1 MLKRSLKMQVNRV
14 KKIDRVNLMEILVA
28 IYESFQI
35 KV

>member
-28 IYESFQI
+28 IYEVF
-35 KV
+35 KLV

>member
-1 MLKRSLKMQVNRV
+1 MQVNRV